1 MTEFRKTTCLK
12 IYTGE
17 DVLYNDIP
25 LYKAIL
31 KEAYH
36 LGLAGGTVIKAQE
49 GFASELR
56 GVGRAINTLI
66 SGNGN
71 LPVMIEIVDKRENI
85 EKLFPFL
92 EHHARKALVLVEEAT
107 FMVTDY
113 MRAKEEGKIENRLS
127 NTAFKEVFSEE

>member
-1 MTEFRKTTCLK
+1 MMTEFQKTSYLK

-31 KEAYH
+31 KEAYR
-36 LGLAGGTVIKAQE
+36 LNLAGGTVTKALE

-56 GVGRAINTLI
+56 GVGRAINTLV

-71 LPVMIEIVDKRENI
+71 LPVVVEIVDKRENL
-85 EKLFPFL
+85 EKIFPFL
-92 EHHARKALVLVEEAT
+92 EKNAKKALVVVGEST

-113 MRAKEEGKIENRLS
+113 MRSKAEGKPIKEIS
-127 NTAFKEVFSEE
+127 NGPLND

>member
-1 MTEFRKTTCLK
+1 MMTEFRKTTYLK
-12 IYTGE
+12 VYTGE
-17 DVLYNDIP
+17 DVLYEDIP

-31 KEAYH
+31 KEAYR

-71 LPVMIEIVDKRENI
+71 LPVMVEIVDKRENI
-85 EKLFPFL
+85 EKIFPFL
-92 EHHARKALVLVEEAT
+92 EHNAKKALVLVEEGT

-113 MRAKEEGKIENRLS
+113 MRAKEEGKIA
-127 NTAFKEVFSEE
+127 NTIANDTTKTII